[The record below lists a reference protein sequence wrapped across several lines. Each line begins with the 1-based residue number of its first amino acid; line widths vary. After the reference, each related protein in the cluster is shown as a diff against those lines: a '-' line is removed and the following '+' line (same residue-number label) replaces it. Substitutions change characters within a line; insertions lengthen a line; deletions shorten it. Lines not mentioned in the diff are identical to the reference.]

1 MAMILLVS
9 AAFYLLWP
17 SLAAA
22 APREESASGIEQ
34 RVQKLAQELHCLV
47 CRNQTLA
54 DSHTEMAVN
63 LKQQIREK
71 IQQGQDEQQI
81 TDFLLTRYG
90 DVVRYRPTLNVQ
102 TLLLWSGP
110 YLLLLTGLIWLFA
123 RFRSASSLDDG
134 QEPAS
139 IEVQHYSDPLL

>member
-9 AAFYLLWP
+9 AACYLLWP

-22 APREESASGIEQ
+22 APRQESASGIEQ
-34 RVQKLAQELHCLV
+34 RVQKLAKELHCLV
-47 CRNQTLA
+47 WQNQTLA
-54 DSHTEMAVN
+54 DSHAELAVI

-71 IQQGQDEQQI
+71 IQQGQDEKQI

-90 DVVRYRPTLNVQ
+90 DVVRYRPSLNAQ

-123 RFRSASSLDDG
+123 KFKSTRYFDDE
-134 QEPAS
+134 QEPVAT
-139 IEVQHYSDPLL
+139 EARHYSLPLL